1 MLCRSLFLAFGDLIR
16 GGRDIALFVIF
27 QRTDP
32 AIQLGD
38 ALGDDV
44 RQILLVEVVGGVDRL
59 VVDPHHFGR
68 HADGTA
74 NADYCIY
81 CCPDGEEA
89 MTGTLEEMI
98 DFCVPIE
105 VRLGLF
111 PDEPAARKALSEYL
125 PTLKRW
131 KK

>member
-1 MLCRSLFLAFGDLIR
+1 MVSLAQFKYKEE
-16 GGRDIALFVIF
+16 LFHEKHCK
-27 QRTDP
+27 RAYLPKLRHADDP
-32 AIQLGD
+32 ADQ
-38 ALGDDV
+38 
-44 RQILLVEVVGGVDRL
+44 
-59 VVDPHHFGR
+59 FGR

-81 CCPDGEEA
+81 CCPNGEEA
-89 MTGTLEEMI
+89 MTGTLDEMI

-111 PDEPAARKALSEYL
+111 PNEPAARKALSEYL

>member
-1 MLCRSLFLAFGDLIR
+1 MKNTA
-16 GGRDIALFVIF
+16 IAPIC
-27 QRTDP
+27 QSCGMPMTQPD
-32 AIQLGD
+32 Q
-38 ALGDDV
+38 
-44 RQILLVEVVGGVDRL
+44 
-59 VVDPHHFGR
+59 FGR

-81 CCPDGEEA
+81 CCPNGEEA

-111 PDEPAARKALSEYL
+111 PNEPAARKALSEYL